1 MLKAIAFCTIS
12 CMYTVLLV
20 FHTYARTYHM
30 EAYND
35 HYYTQD
41 VDKDKI
47 HVINLMQKLRRN
59 PTT

>member
-12 CMYTVLLV
+12 CLYTVYRSIS
-20 FHTYARTYHM
+20 HIRTYHM
-30 EAYND
+30 EADND
-35 HYYTQD
+35 HDYTQD

-47 HVINLMQKLRRN
+47 HVINLMQKFRRN